1 LATAFRR
8 KVFDLFFATFTHT
21 DWSTMNL
28 TGNTIFITGGGSGIG
43 RALAEALNKR
53 GNKVIISGRRKG
65 HLDAVVRDNPGI
77 QAIQLDIADPD
88 NIKAV
93 AQKLIREHPDLNV
106 LINNAGIMEPDQAAG
121 IIDEKLLASTIT
133 TNLLGPIRL
142 TSALVDQ
149 LKSRRGVILYNTSVL
164 GFVPLA
170 VTAVYSATKAALH
183 SYALSQRFL
192 LRDSGVRVL
201 EMVPPWV
208 RTELMNSQE
217 AEQAMP
223 LDQFISQALDALGTD
238 AEEILVEAAKPLR
251 ANPGPNEHA
260 LVNGF
265 NQQMLKLFTSSQA

>member
-1 LATAFRR
+1 
-8 KVFDLFFATFTHT
+8 
-21 DWSTMNL
+21 MNL

-43 RALAEALNKR
+43 RALAEALHKR

-65 HLDAVVRDNPGI
+65 HLEAVVKANPGI
-77 QAIQLDIADPD
+77 KAIELDIADPD

-121 IIDEKLLASTIT
+121 IIDEKLLASTVT

-149 LKSRRGVILYNTSVL
+149 LKSRRGIILYNTSVL

-223 LDQFISQALDALGTD
+223 LDQFISETLEALGTD

-251 ANPGPNEHA
+251 ANPGPEEHA
-260 LVNGF
+260 LVNEF
-265 NQQMLKLFTSSQA
+265 NQQMLKLVTSSQA

>member
-1 LATAFRR
+1 
-8 KVFDLFFATFTHT
+8 
-21 DWSTMNL
+21 MNL

-43 RALAEALNKR
+43 RALAEALHKR

-65 HLDAVVRDNPGI
+65 HLVAVVKANPGI
-77 QAIQLDIADPD
+77 DAIQLDIADPD

-121 IIDEKLLASTIT
+121 IIDEKLLASTVT

-223 LDQFISQALDALGTD
+223 LDQFISETLDALGTD
-238 AEEILVEAAKPLR
+238 AEEILVEVAKPLR
-251 ANPGPNEHA
+251 ANPGPSEHA

>member
-1 LATAFRR
+1 
-8 KVFDLFFATFTHT
+8 
-21 DWSTMNL
+21 MNL

-43 RALAEALNKR
+43 RALAEELHKR
-53 GNKVIISGRRKG
+53 GNKVIISGRRKS
-65 HLDAVVRDNPGI
+65 HLDSVAKANSGIEAVE
-77 QAIQLDIADPD
+77 LDIANPD
-88 NIKAV
+88 SIKAV
-93 AQKLIREHPDLNV
+93 AKKLTGEHPDLNV

-121 IIDEKLLASTIT
+121 VIDDKLLVSTVT

-149 LKSRRGVILYNTSVL
+149 LKSRRGVIVHNTSVL
-164 GFVPLA
+164 AFVPLA

-183 SYALSQRFL
+183 SYVLSQRFL

-201 EMVPPWV
+201 EMAPPWV

-223 LDQFISQALDALGTD
+223 LDLFISETLDALGRD
-238 AEEILVEAAKPLR
+238 ADEILVEAAKSLR
-251 ANPGPNEHA
+251 ANPGPEEHA
-260 LVNGF
+260 LVYGF

>member
-1 LATAFRR
+1 
-8 KVFDLFFATFTHT
+8 
-21 DWSTMNL
+21 MNL

-43 RALAEALNKR
+43 RALAEALHKR

-65 HLDAVVRDNPGI
+65 HLDAVVKANPGI

-93 AQKLIREHPDLNV
+93 AQKLIREYPDLNV

-121 IIDEKLLASTIT
+121 TIDEKLLASTVTI
-133 TNLLGPIRL
+133 NLLGPIRL

-208 RTELMNSQE
+208 RTELMNSQD

-223 LDQFISQALDALGTD
+223 LDQFISEALEALGAD

-251 ANPGPNEHA
+251 ANPGPHEHA

-265 NQQMLKLFTSSQA
+265 NQQMLKLFTSGQA